1 MANAFWP
8 DINDLE
14 SAKKAC
20 GAAAAGAFIVAV
32 ITGIVAAIAMA
43 GSSPIAGI
51 DGSAFVDAAIFAIL
65 GFFLRRCSRTAA
77 VITLVLFIIER
88 IFMMAQGGA
97 PAGLIVAII
106 LIVYFIGGVRGAVT
120 YHRLLAQQSAQA
132 KATGGTIG

>member
-14 SAKKAC
+14 SARKAC
-20 GAAAAGAFIVAV
+20 RAAAVGAFIVAT
-32 ITGIVAAIAMA
+32 ITGIVAAVAVA
-43 GSSPIAGI
+43 GSAPIAGI
-51 DGSAFVDAAIFAIL
+51 DSSAFVDAAIFAIL

-97 PAGLIVAII
+97 PVGIIVAVI
-106 LIVYFIGGVRGAVT
+106 LIIYFIGGVRGAFT
-120 YHRLLAQQSAQA
+120 YHRLMAQQDAQA
-132 KATGGTIG
+132 KAAGGSIS

>member
-8 DINDLE
+8 DIHDIE

-20 GAAAAGAFIVAV
+20 HAAAVGAFFVAA
-32 ITGIVAAIAMA
+32 ITGLVAAIAMA
-43 GSSPIAGI
+43 SSTPIAGI
-51 DGSAFVDAAIFAIL
+51 DGSAFVDAAIFAVL

-77 VITLVLFIIER
+77 VIALVLFIIER

-106 LIVYFIGGVRGAVT
+106 LIVYFIGGVRGAFT
-120 YHRLLAQQSAQA
+120 YHRLMAQQNAQA